1 MTRVHMFPRQ
11 TLRTILRVFDM
22 RLSLALRLQLM
33 RHNRIPLP
41 SAPKSPHPP
50 ATREHRPDKHN
61 GMNIPHLPML

>member
-41 SAPKSPHPP
+41 SAPKSP
-50 ATREHRPDKHN
+50 
-61 GMNIPHLPML
+61 ILLPRANTDLTSTMG